1 MSVRTPKLLERQ
13 SCRPRET
20 GCAHLETLARLL
32 SEDLDFHDQDSLYA
46 AHGFHSFPAKFPPQ
60 LPRKFI
66 EALTA
71 PGDVVLDPMAGSGT
85 TVLEAYLAGR
95 RGIGFDIDPLAL
107 LLTRAKTM
115 PCDPVRLAR
124 AAKEVLDGARRALAQ
139 ERGALEER
147 LAQRWD
153 ARTSA
158 FVDYWF
164 ARETQLELQAL
175 MEQLERV
182 DDVRTRAFLNLA
194 FSAII
199 ITKSGGVSLAFDLAH
214 TRPHRARVVMDTD
227 GRTLYG
233 GELAGNLARRVRFV
247 TKTLRSALAEFEN
260 RVKQNIGALA
270 PGQES
275 GLQPCL
281 TGLMED
287 EYEPLDA
294 LVVHGSAEALPLAD
308 ASVDLIVTS
317 PPYAS
322 NAIDYMR
329 AHKFSL
335 VWMGYPIDA
344 LGKQRKL
351 YIGGEALTDADLE
364 VLPQN
369 TRQIVAEVTRLDPR
383 KGRVLCR
390 YYSEMS
396 RVLREMH
403 RVLRSGKS
411 AIVVVGSSV
420 MRGRDTETQNCLAEI
435 GAEIGFQVPAI
446 GVRSLDRD
454 RRMMPASSQRDAASQ
469 IQQRMHVEYVIGF
482 LKPEW

>member
-1 MSVRTPKLLERQ
+1 MSVRTPKLLEHQ
-13 SCRPRET
+13 GCRLRET

-233 GELAGNLARRVRFV
+233 GELAGNLVRRVRFV
-247 TKTLRSALAEFEN
+247 TKTLHSVLAEFES